1 MISIQI
7 TDYSVVIAFWLVFT
21 RLSTIVLL
29 YPIFDNAV
37 VPNVLKVLV
46 SLFISYVFF
55 PYVQADVL
63 KDVAYVGA
71 DNFWLL
77 TLFNVIVGLI
87 IGFLVQIIMNI
98 YVAAGGL
105 ISQQIGF
112 GALQYFDPTM
122 GSQIGPFEKLMH
134 WTMLILILS
143 SGALIPMFK
152 GCFDSFANIHI
163 YDYSALQGLTEFY
176 MEMFNSIFL
185 SSLMLASPLI
195 FTNLII
201 TAILGVVARTV
212 PQMNVLMVSFVVNIG
227 VGLLV
232 FLSINLEFF
241 SVGYKMYVELLGKWF
256 QFIS

>member
-1 MISIQI
+1 MIDIQI
-7 TDYSVVIAFWLVFT
+7 TDYSVIIAFWLVFA
-21 RLSTIVLL
+21 RLSTIIMM
-29 YPIFDNAV
+29 YPLFDNAV
-37 VPNVLKVLV
+37 IPGVLKILTSVL
-46 SLFISYVFF
+46 ISYAFF
-55 PYVQADVL
+55 PFVQAEVM
-63 KDVAYVGA
+63 KDIAYVGV
-71 DNFWLL
+71 DNFWIL
-77 TLFNVIVGLI
+77 TIFNVVIGLI

-98 YVAAGGL
+98 YIGAGSM

-112 GALQYFDPTM
+112 GALRYFDPTV
-122 GSQIGPFEKLMH
+122 GDQIGPFEKLMQ

-152 GCFDSFANIHI
+152 GCFESFMHIHI
-163 YDYSALQGLTEFY
+163 YDLSALQGLTNFY
-176 MEMFNSIFL
+176 LQVFKDIFL

-201 TAILGVVARTV
+201 TAIMGIVARTV